1 MTKVDGRKVALRITA
16 IAALF
21 GWSLAAAP
29 AAAESSPWTFRLRGL
44 VSDYERDYT
53 YSYMEST
60 SHLKIED
67 GVGLEIGA
75 EVRWSP
81 LMGLDLALGRL
92 DLDATDWS
100 VERRVVSFDPLV
112 FEEVESPRR
121 RGQFV
126 VEHLSAT
133 WLFHPIRRRRLDLH
147 VGPLLALAR
156 YRTDVGADREEEIGW
171 GGRVGGELAL
181 GESSP
186 WSVGVEL
193 RYVEFVHEVLDRD
206 AYGNLGLT
214 VAAVTL
220 GYRTGAVR

>member
-1 MTKVDGRKVALRITA
+1 MTKINGRRTTLRATALTALLGCSVAA
-16 IAALF
+16 V
-21 GWSLAAAP
+21 P
-29 AAAESSPWTFRLRGL
+29 AVAESSPWTFRLRGL
-44 VSDYERDYT
+44 ASDYERDYT
-53 YSYMEST
+53 SSYMEST

-67 GVGLEIGA
+67 GTGLEIGG

-81 LMGLDLALGRL
+81 LTGLDLSLGRL
-92 DLDATDWS
+92 DFDATDWS

-112 FEEVESPRR
+112 FEEVETPRR

-147 VGPLLALAR
+147 LGPLLALAR
-156 YRTDVGADREEEIGW
+156 YRTDIGADREEEIGW
-171 GGRVGGELAL
+171 GGRVGGDLAL
-181 GESSP
+181 GETSP

-214 VAAVTL
+214 VAALTI